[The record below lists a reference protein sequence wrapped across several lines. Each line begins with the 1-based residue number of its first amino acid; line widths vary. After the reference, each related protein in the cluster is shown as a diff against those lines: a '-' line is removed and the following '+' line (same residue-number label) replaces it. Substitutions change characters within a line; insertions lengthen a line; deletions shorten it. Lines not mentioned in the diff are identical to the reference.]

1 MIPLLWAIFYVNE
14 CSMPGRTVQ
23 ATEGIINL
31 NKLISC
37 QYWGKI
43 YLVKIQC
50 LVTINN
56 THQLP
61 QSLPSHIQHK
71 RSTIS
76 KKTYTHTY
84 ILTCTRACARKGAHT
99 HTHFIDA
106 TFVNQRMYM
115 KHVTYYRLLN
125 TTWSKKHIKEKYI
138 QNICWKNNEIN
149 TGSDLTDRRCRKE
162 IINR

>member
-43 YLVKIQC
+43 YLVEIQC

-56 THQLP
+56 THQPP

-84 ILTCTRACARKGAHT
+84 IHTYILTCTRACARERARTHAHT
-99 HTHFIDA
+99 HTHISLMQHLSINGCIWNMSGTIDCS
-106 TFVNQRMYM
+106 TQLGQR
-115 KHVTYYRLLN
+115 N
-125 TTWSKKHIKEKYI
+125 ISKKSTYKIYVGKTMK
-138 QNICWKNNEIN
+138 
-149 TGSDLTDRRCRKE
+149 
-162 IINR
+162 